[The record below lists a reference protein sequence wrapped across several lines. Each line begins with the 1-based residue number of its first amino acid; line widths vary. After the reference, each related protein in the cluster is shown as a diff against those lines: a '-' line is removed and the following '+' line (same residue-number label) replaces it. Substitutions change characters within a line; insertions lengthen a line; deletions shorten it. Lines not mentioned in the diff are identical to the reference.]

1 MSHHSEKL
9 EQELQQRAAL
19 FLQRESNGQ
28 SLITVTRC
36 VLSENKKYAT
46 ILISVLPV
54 EKEETALEFVKRQRP
69 DFLEY
74 IRKET
79 KIGRLPTITFA
90 LDIGEK
96 NRQRIDEL
104 SAGKE

>member
-1 MSHHSEKL
+1 MAHFAEKL
-9 EQELQQRAAL
+9 SQELQQRAAL

-36 VLSENKKYAT
+36 DLTDNQKYAT
-46 ILISVLPV
+46 IFISVLPV
-54 EKEETALEFVKRQRP
+54 EKEDTAIEFVRRQRR

-79 KIGRLPTITFA
+79 KIGRLPTINFE
-90 LDIGEK
+90 LDMGEK